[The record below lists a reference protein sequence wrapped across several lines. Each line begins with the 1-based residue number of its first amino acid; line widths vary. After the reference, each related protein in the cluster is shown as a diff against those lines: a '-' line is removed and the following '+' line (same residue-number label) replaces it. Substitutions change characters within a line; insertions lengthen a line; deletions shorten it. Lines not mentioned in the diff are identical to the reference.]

1 MNSVRKKNGG
11 FTLMEILIVVAIIA
25 VLVAIA
31 IPTFSGSLHKARVAA
46 DEANVRA
53 YYAQLQAEYMLTGE
67 YDPDIG
73 PEIAIDSYKNTI
85 TFSDGSTVQLQAGHY
100 LILRADETPSRP
112 ESKPSSWTGYHIWYA
127 CSKGAHELI
136 LGGGNST

>member
-25 VLVAIA
+25 VLVAVA

-73 PEIAIDSYKNTI
+73 TDIGGGAVRRSL
-85 TFSDGSTVQLQAGHY
+85 TFSDGSTVELHGSCMV
-100 LILRADETPSRP
+100 IRAYGA
-112 ESKPSSWTGYHIWYA
+112 TGYMVTYICDKQDY
-127 CSKGAHELI
+127 CTLTLGAT
-136 LGGGNST
+136 G

>member
-25 VLVAIA
+25 VLVAVA

-73 PEIAIDSYKNTI
+73 TDIGGNAVRRSL
-85 TFSDGSTVQLQAGHY
+85 TFSDGSTVELHGSCMV
-100 LILRADETPSRP
+100 IRAYGDA
-112 ESKPSSWTGYHIWYA
+112 TGYLVTYICDKQDY
-127 CSKGAHELI
+127 CTLTLGAT
-136 LGGGNST
+136 G